1 MEKVSKY
8 KKQIFTFITIWLL
21 LEFGVYPCLTMA
33 DTFAN
38 IIGAVALLILVLWGG
53 LELYDYVKNS
63 DGLVDKKE
71 LSEADKQWKEHVQKQ
86 MEEMDKMLK
95 QNEVLAD
102 KAKPKA
108 RPKKEKVMGEYQLNN
123 KEKVRKSLHK
133 TKTK

>member
-33 DTFAN
+33 NTFAN

-71 LSEADKQWKEHVQKQ
+71 LAEAEELVKQKSEI
-86 MEEMDKMLK
+86 
-95 QNEVLAD
+95 
-102 KAKPKA
+102 KPK
-108 RPKKEKVMGEYQLNN
+108 KKPATKVKKIKL
-123 KEKVRKSLHK
+123 KEN
-133 TKTK
+133 

>member
-1 MEKVSKY
+1 MEKLSKY

-102 KAKPKA
+102 EVKPK
-108 RPKKEKVMGEYQLNN
+108 PK
-123 KEKVRKSLHK
+123 RKYTKK
-133 TKTK
+133 TK